1 MRHDAPHPIVVR
13 EADWLAGDVDEGPA
27 DHGKVH
33 RVDELRLDVEQ
44 RGPAGGI
51 ERDLAERAADRG
63 LERKLML
70 ELDLCRRD
78 RHEAE
83 EVYAD
88 RRADNG
94 GEGAPLRDAYVSPSN

>member
-63 LERKLML
+63 LEQNSCLSSIFADVIGTKPRKSML
-70 ELDLCRRD
+70 I
-78 RHEAE
+78 
-83 EVYAD
+83 
-88 RRADNG
+88 G
-94 GEGAPLRDAYVSPSN
+94 GPTMVVKEPPCGM